1 MKNLNNRGSILQIV
15 LVIFLVII
23 FVITTCLM
31 TMQFNVSNY
40 KLVDLMMKQKNL
52 EINLIA
58 YYVDQMENDILLSDD
73 YEESGYHIYNQIDD
87 LGTVYDIT
95 TYVESKEMNYSF
107 FVQISME
114 NFRVLKF
121 EYREVTMFYFIMAL
135 LIISFILT
143 YLRQKRY
150 QDNRD
155 MQFKLRMASFILLL
169 LVAYFTFFV
178 A

>member
-121 EYREVTMFYFIMAL
+121 EYREV
-135 LIISFILT
+135 
-143 YLRQKRY
+143 
-150 QDNRD
+150 
-155 MQFKLRMASFILLL
+155 
-169 LVAYFTFFV
+169 
-178 A
+178 